1 MGLRGHSATVYLTN
15 SSCTVCLCSGK
26 VRSHE
31 QDTRDGIMPFVLLT
45 LFICAF
51 WHNLACIV
59 FQMGAEKTVVDL
71 AHFARYTCFGFGLSS
86 LSFYFPWKLS
96 SSCAKIWFVIFDF
109 VVKNQQRM
117 EVARILPC

>member
-1 MGLRGHSATVYLTN
+1 MGLRGHSATVYLTK

-31 QDTRDGIMPFVLLT
+31 QDTHDGIMPFVLLT

-59 FQMGAEKTVVDL
+59 FQMGAEKTLVDL
-71 AHFARYTCFGFGLSS
+71 AHLARYMCFGFCPSS

-96 SSCAKIWFVIFDF
+96 RSCAWKWFVIFDF
-109 VVKNQQRM
+109 VVKNHK
-117 EVARILPC
+117 EWK